1 MGVRSMLA
9 VWVLVLVW
17 LTAPA
22 RAEVQTKSVEYTDGD
37 VPLRGYFAWDD
48 VYDGRRPGVIVVHE
62 WWGLN
67 DYAKRRARMLARL
80 GYVAFAVDMYGKGR
94 VTRHGQEAGAW
105 MKQINSNIEHWQR
118 RALLGLDILRQHEF
132 VDPTR
137 IGAIGYCFGGATV
150 MEMAYSG
157 AELDGVVSFH
167 GSLPAATAEQADR
180 IKAAILVEHGARDAF
195 VSAEQIERFLAPL
208 DRVGVDWQ
216 MVYHSGARHGF
227 TNPDADAYGI
237 DNVRYHKKADER
249 SWGQMQL
256 FFQELFRPVERSGV
270 ASSHAP

>member
-1 MGVRSMLA
+1 MDMKQIGAL
-9 VWVLVLVW
+9 WLLGLVW
-17 LTAPA
+17 LAAPA
-22 RAEVQTKSVEYTDGD
+22 VGEVQTKSVEYTDGD
-37 VPLRGYFAWDD
+37 VPLKGYFAWDD
-48 VYDGRRPGVIVVHE
+48 VYDGRRPRVVVVHE

-80 GYVAFAVDMYGKGR
+80 GYVAFAVDMYGEGR
-94 VTRHGQEAGAW
+94 VTRHAQEAGAW
-105 MKQINSNIEHWQR
+105 MKQINANIEHWQR

-157 AELDGVVSFH
+157 ADLAGVVSFH
-167 GSLPAATAEQADR
+167 GSLPAATAEQAGR

-195 VSAEQIERFLAPL
+195 VPAEQIERFLAPL
-208 DRVGVDWQ
+208 TGVDWQ
-216 MVYHSGARHGF
+216 MVYHSGAYHGF
-227 TNPDADAYGI
+227 TNPDADGYGI
-237 DNVRYHKKADER
+237 DNVSYNKKADER

-256 FFQELFRPVERSGV
+256 FFQELFGPAERAGV
-270 ASSHAP
+270 ASSQAP